1 VKVAVDASVLVALI
15 NPRDMWREEAVSLRK
30 ALLAVD
36 HELLYFDCVVAES
49 ASAAVRRLHEKM
61 LSAEVEA
68 LLDRLHEQ
76 VPWSIITWILPDVP
90 QLYAEVLAL
99 IRSSSGA
106 LNFNDALIALACRDR
121 GIPMVAS
128 FDADFDQI
136 PWLRRLARPEDLA
149 V

>member
-1 VKVAVDASVLVALI
+1 V
-15 NPRDMWREEAVSLRK
+15 WREQAIRLRRT
-30 ALLAVD
+30 LLAAD

-68 LLDRLHEQ
+68 LLDRLQGQ
-76 VPWSIITWILPDVP
+76 VPWSTITWILPDVP
-90 QLYAEVLAL
+90 QLYFEVLAL

-106 LNFNDALIALACRDR
+106 PNFNDALIALACRDR
-121 GIPMVAS
+121 GIPAVAS

-136 PWLRRLARPEDLA
+136 PWLRRLARPDDLS